1 MKTLSTEKEI
11 IENTKIITSKDYTH
25 VIAIAGYKAGKV
37 ILAREI
43 AIVEDTDNGSMD
55 FTGKEHPPLDESNW
69 DKITLVRFKPKTAAD
84 YKINPQPYRF
94 TKEKINIDEE
104 AARSMLVVCRDA
116 MGHKNYKSYV
126 SGDTFDTFRDFM
138 GEL

>member
-43 AIVEDTDNGSMD
+43 AIVKDTDNGSMD
-55 FTGKEHPPLDESNW
+55 FTGKEHPPLDDSSW
-69 DKITLVRFKPKTAAD
+69 DKITLVRFKKTATD
-84 YKINPQPYRF
+84 YMINTQPYRF
-94 TKEKINIDEE
+94 TKENIHIDEE
-104 AARSMLVVCRDA
+104 AARSMLIVCRDA
-116 MGHKNYKSYV
+116 MAHKNYKSYI

-138 GEL
+138 DEL